1 MSKELIFKSAS
12 EQRDALLKK
21 EVSAK
26 ELLDLTYEHIENI
39 EGKVES
45 FNSLTKNLAYETAE
59 KVDEKIAKGEELP
72 LLAGIPLALKD
83 NIVSKNSF
91 TTASSK
97 ILDGY
102 KSPYDA
108 TVVKKLNENLI
119 PIVGKANLDE
129 FAMGGSTEN
138 SATKITKNPWDLNK
152 VPGGSS
158 GGSASSVSA
167 CEATIS
173 LGSDTGGSIRLPASF
188 CGIVGIKPT
197 YGRVSRYGLIAFA
210 SSLDQIGPFGRNVE
224 DATNLLQVIA
234 GGDECDSTSIKQVVP
249 DYTKALK
256 NDVKGVK
263 IGVIKELLES
273 DLQEEVKVAMQ
284 NAIKCYQDLG
294 AEIVEVSLPH
304 SKYCVAVYYILA
316 TAEASSNL
324 ARFDG
329 VRYGYRTSEAES
341 LIDLYKKTR
350 KEGFGDEVKR
360 RIMLGTYALSSGY
373 YDAYYKKAQ
382 QIRSLIKRDFDEA
395 FSKVDLMLSPTCPMT
410 AFDIGSKVD
419 DPLSMYLMDVC
430 TITANLAGVP
440 AMSLPCGFDKAGMP
454 IGLQLTAPLL
464 QEETMIQAAYTF
476 EQNNDYNKLPDLIK

>member
-1 MSKELIFKSAS
+1 MMKWL
-12 EQRDALLKK
+12 
-21 EVSAK
+21 
-26 ELLDLTYEHIENI
+26 Y
-39 EGKVES
+39 
-45 FNSLTKNLAYETAE
+45 
-59 KVDEKIAKGEELP
+59 
-72 LLAGIPLALKD
+72 
-83 NIVSKNSF
+83 
-91 TTASSK
+91 
-97 ILDGY
+97 
-102 KSPYDA
+102 
-108 TVVKKLNENLI
+108 
-119 PIVGKANLDE
+119 
-129 FAMGGSTEN
+129 
-138 SATKITKNPWDLNK
+138 
-152 VPGGSS
+152 
-158 GGSASSVSA
+158 
-167 CEATIS
+167 
-173 LGSDTGGSIRLPASF
+173 
-188 CGIVGIKPT
+188 
-197 YGRVSRYGLIAFA
+197 
-210 SSLDQIGPFGRNVE
+210 
-224 DATNLLQVIA
+224 
-234 GGDECDSTSIKQVVP
+234 
-249 DYTKALK
+249 
-256 NDVKGVK
+256 
-263 IGVIKELLES
+263 
-273 DLQEEVKVAMQ
+273 
-284 NAIKCYQDLG
+284 AIKCYQDLG

-304 SKYCVAVYYILA
+304 SKYCVGVYYILA